1 MQNRIELFLTF
12 TICFPASRKS
22 PSHSPLLLKECAL
35 KRGTNVSPFA
45 SNAACRC
52 MSAPLDFET
61 VVKRYHR
68 DLYHFAFSLAGNEA
82 DASDLMQET
91 FYIWASK
98 GSQLRDPASAKR
110 WLFTTLHREFLQ
122 TLRRRN
128 RFREYELDEV
138 CAELPEVSSDVVGRL
153 DGATVLEL
161 LSRLE
166 ERYRAPLALYYMEDY
181 SYLEISALLEI
192 PLGTVQSRIARG
204 KAQLLGMLTRNAK
217 GTPKEARHD

>member
-1 MQNRIELFLTF
+1 
-12 TICFPASRKS
+12 
-22 PSHSPLLLKECAL
+22 
-35 KRGTNVSPFA
+35 
-45 SNAACRC
+45 
-52 MSAPLDFET
+52 MSAQPDFET
-61 VVKRYHR
+61 VVRRYHR

-82 DASDLMQET
+82 DASDLMQQT

-98 GSQLRDPASAKR
+98 GGQLRDPASAKR

-128 RFREYELDEV
+128 RFQEYPLEEV
-138 CAELPEVSSDVVGRL
+138 CAELPEVASDVVARL

-181 SYLEISALLEI
+181 SYLEIGALLEI

-204 KAQLLGMLTRNAK
+204 KAHLLEMLTSGSKAELIK
-217 GTPKEARHD
+217 GTRHD

>member
-1 MQNRIELFLTF
+1 
-12 TICFPASRKS
+12 
-22 PSHSPLLLKECAL
+22 
-35 KRGTNVSPFA
+35 
-45 SNAACRC
+45 

-128 RFREYELDEV
+128 QFREYELDEV

-161 LSRLE
+161 LSRLD

-181 SYLEISALLEI
+181 SYLEIGALLEI

-217 GTPKEARHD
+217 GRTKGGAS

>member
-1 MQNRIELFLTF
+1 
-12 TICFPASRKS
+12 
-22 PSHSPLLLKECAL
+22 
-35 KRGTNVSPFA
+35 
-45 SNAACRC
+45 

-61 VVKRYHR
+61 VVRRYHR

-82 DASDLMQET
+82 DASDLVQET
-91 FYIWASK
+91 FYIWAKK
-98 GSQLRDPASAKR
+98 GGQLRDPASAKR

-128 RFREYELDEV
+128 RFQEHELDEV
-138 CAELPEVSSDVVGRL
+138 CAELPEVSSDVVDRL
-153 DGATVLEL
+153 DGTTVLEL

-181 SYLEISALLEI
+181 SYLEIGALLDI

-204 KAQLLGMLTRNAK
+204 KGQLLGMLTSNL
-217 GTPKEARHD
+217 KEATKGGAP